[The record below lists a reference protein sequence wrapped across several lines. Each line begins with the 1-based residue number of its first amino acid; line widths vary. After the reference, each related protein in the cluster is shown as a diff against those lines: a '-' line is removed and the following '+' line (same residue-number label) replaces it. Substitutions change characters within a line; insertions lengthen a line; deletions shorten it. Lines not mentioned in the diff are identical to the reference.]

1 MTAQLGAVI
10 SEAGMDNPKRLPM
23 NGVDCSWRVNA
34 RGDASAEFQTS
45 VLKAAG
51 VLDCEGYWLSFRIH
65 QMGAYGSW
73 AGVVQQIRHDGASG
87 TTEIAAQSNEA
98 LLDARRTAKAYTISD
113 GDAGGI
119 AKKVVA
125 DNGWEGSAYLQG
137 YRIGPTGLVD
147 IAIRAE
153 QVIDAV
159 DQLAALADAEWRVT
173 WDRYFEFADRL
184 GVDRTATVVLLEGR
198 DVGASWEIIRD
209 VRPRV
214 NDLLAMSGVDRYARK
229 TAVVVLDEVSVEAI
243 GQRQGAIVFPYL
255 IKESLLRPA
264 AKKELARL
272 ARLGRG
278 ATLDVLN
285 TRGAWAAFAEG
296 DTVRLR
302 LPSVGIRADLRIM
315 VRTYSSSS
323 DQLTISGEW
332 SNAA

>member
-1 MTAQLGAVI
+1 MTATI
-10 SEAGMDNPKRLPM
+10 SEAGLDAPQRLPM
-23 NGVDCSWRVNA
+23 NGIDCSWRVNL
-34 RGDASAEFQTS
+34 RGDASAEFDTS

-51 VLDCEGYWLSFRIH
+51 LLDCEGYWFQYR
-65 QMGAYGSW
+65 QPDMGVNGYWS
-73 AGVVQQIRHDGASG
+73 GVIQQIRHDGSTG
-87 TTEIAAQSNEA
+87 TTEVAAQTNEA
-98 LLDARRTAKAYTISD
+98 LLDARRTAKDYTVSD

-125 DNGWEGSAYLQG
+125 DNGWEGSAYIQG

-153 QVIDAV
+153 QVVDAI

-173 WDRYFEFADRL
+173 WDRWFEFADFL

-209 VRPRV
+209 VRPRI
-214 NDLLAMSGVDRYARK
+214 NDLLAMSGVDRYRRK
-229 TAVVVLDEVSVEAI
+229 TAVVVLDSVSVEEI
-243 GQRQGAIVFPYL
+243 GQRQSAMVFPYL

-278 ATLDVLN
+278 ATLEVLN

-302 LPSVGIRADLRIM
+302 LPSVGLRADMRVM

-332 SNAA
+332 SKAA